1 MRFPI
6 TSLIRHASWLGVFL
20 LLIFQ
25 QGDYDAAAVNRGLAP
40 YIVRGRQVETHFAA
54 YRARLRIYYDN
65 LTEHLRR
72 AAPDLVAELE
82 PFAALPRGYQV
93 LPRIV
98 PNEPSTGRA
107 VTQVVAYSWPWTDRL
122 IRTELR
128 ELARAESEL
137 WRSRSAD
144 APSRRL
150 ILQRLAANYR
160 AQRQRHQILDAHVQ
174 YNRFWQAA
182 IAANRSAYDRA
193 TALQF
198 KVLEYQKITGQLELL
213 STGAPAQTGAALGRG
228 AISANLRRREASLAA
243 HIDQALYR
251 LDTPAFVRMI
261 NTSDGWVVRVPLFT
275 DVIDQP
281 FISEVKR
288 IIENAWQVTH
298 NGKTYRVELD
308 VCLISPEALYGA
320 GTRSEAG
327 QPVDLE
333 RHLNRFPPDG
343 AILTTGAA
351 TTHVRGRAIVLGPHP
366 LTARVLA
373 HEFGHILGFRDRYIR
388 GYKNLGESGFRVL
401 ELVTDPQD
409 IMGATDGGR
418 VLPGHFAELIGQKEK
433 ARLIPA
439 SKFTPK
445 QSTRT
450 ET

>member
-1 MRFPI
+1 MGFPI
-6 TSLIRHASWLGVFL
+6 TSRIAHPSWLGVFL
-20 LLIFQ
+20 LLIFH
-25 QGDYDAAAVNRGLAP
+25 QGDYDAATVNRGVAP
-40 YIVRGRQVETHFAA
+40 YIVRGRQVETNFAA
-54 YRARLRIYYDN
+54 YRARLRIYYER
-65 LTEHLRR
+65 LTEQLRR
-72 AAPDLVAELE
+72 AAPELVAELA
-82 PFAALPRGYQV
+82 PPAALPRGYQV

-98 PNEPSTGRA
+98 PDAPSTGRP
-107 VTQVVAYSWPWTDRL
+107 VTQVVAYSWPWTDHL
-122 IRTELR
+122 IRTELH

-144 APSRRL
+144 PASRRI
-150 ILQRLAANYR
+150 ILQKLAANYR
-160 AQRQRHQILDAHVQ
+160 AQAARHQILDAHVQ
-174 YNRFWQAA
+174 YNGFWQAA
-182 IAANRSAYDRA
+182 IAADRSGYDRA

-213 STGAPAQTGAALGRG
+213 STGAAAQTAAPLGRG
-228 AISANLRRREASLAA
+228 ALAASLRRREASLAA

-251 LDTPAFVRMI
+251 VDTPVFVRII

-275 DVIDQP
+275 DMIDQP

-288 IIENAWQVTH
+288 IIENVWQVTH
-298 NGKTYRVELD
+298 NSKIYRVELD
-308 VCLISPEALYGA
+308 VCVIAPETLYGA
-320 GTRSEAG
+320 GSRPKTG
-327 QPVDLE
+327 QPVDIE

-388 GYKNLGESGFRVL
+388 GYKSLGESGFRVL
-401 ELVTDPQD
+401 ELVTDPHD
-409 IMGATDGGR
+409 IMAATPGSR
-418 VLPGHFAELIGQKEK
+418 VLPGHFVDLIEQAGK

-439 SKFTPK
+439 SEPTPQ